1 MTCYSQHLET
11 INKKSDAILDE
22 NGNVKHGHET
32 VSSAVP
38 EKHEQG
44 SITLVPETQENVI
57 STLRS
62 VVPETQESVIST
74 LRSVVPET
82 QDGQDVS
89 GTEHSE
95 VNGIPAEKI
104 VVPETQG
111 AEHVVATEHYNVCA
125 IPAQKII
132 VPETQEGEEVSGK
145 EQSDLSAIPKTEIV
159 VPETQEGDEVSGKEH
174 SDLRAIPETEIV
186 VTETQGA
193 EEEHTYVC
201 AIPETQETPE
211 VYQVEVTM
219 AQGSIMPECVVKVA
233 RLPEAELAKGIE
245 FFFVSRDYNN

>member
-11 INKKSDAILDE
+11 IKKKSDAILDE
-22 NGNVKHGHET
+22 NG
-32 VSSAVP
+32 
-38 EKHEQG
+38 
-44 SITLVPETQENVI
+44 
-57 STLRS
+57 
-62 VVPETQESVIST
+62 QESVIST

-82 QDGQDVS
+82 QDVS

-95 VNGIPAEKI
+95 VHGIPAEKI

-145 EQSDLSAIPKTEIV
+145 EQSDSSAIPKTEIV

-174 SDLRAIPETEIV
+174 SDSRAIPETEIV
-186 VTETQGA
+186 GTETQGA
-193 EEEHTYVC
+193 EEEHTYIR
-201 AIPETQETPE
+201 AIPETPE
-211 VYQVEVTM
+211 VYKVEVTM
-219 AQGSIMPECVVKVA
+219 AQGSFMPECVVKVA
-233 RLPEAELAKGIE
+233 RLPPELAKGIE
-245 FFFVSRDYNN
+245 LHLNEILHFN